1 MVSIPPPT
9 LIENERDMNLN
20 ILLSDFQPV
29 MSLVSIRD
37 LFIINYFQLGHVLKP
52 NLCAFGTITAKTN

>member
-1 MVSIPPPT
+1 MRIIPKES

-20 ILLSDFQPV
+20 ILLSDFKPV

-37 LFIINYFQLGHVLKP
+37 LFIINYF
-52 NLCAFGTITAKTN
+52 